1 MTDAG
6 ASPVVTLERQGFVAR
21 ITIQRPKA
29 LNALNSTVLNE
40 LESSLAALE
49 NDAESRVVI
58 VSGAGDRSFVAGADI
73 AEMVSSSPDQART
86 FATHGQRVFS
96 RLEALPQMVIA
107 EVQGFAL
114 GGGLELAMACDW
126 IIASAKALFGQPEID
141 LGIIPG
147 FGGTQRLARR
157 IGAARARDLIT
168 TGRRIGA
175 EEALRLGLAD
185 QVHAPE
191 TLREAVEALAA
202 TLAAKAPH
210 ALRAAKRAIAQGMDT
225 DLASGL
231 AIEARAFGDCFA
243 TEDAHEG
250 LRAFLEKRPAQF
262 RGR

>member
-1 MTDAG
+1 MSE
-6 ASPVVTLERQGFVAR
+6 ASTSPLVTLERQGAIAR

-29 LNALNSTVLNE
+29 LNALNSTVLRELDACVAE
-40 LESSLAALE
+40 LER
-49 NDAESRVVI
+49 DADTRVVI
-58 VSGAGDRSFVAGADI
+58 VCGSGDRSFVAGADI
-73 AEMVSSSPDQART
+73 AEMVGLGAEQARD
-86 FATHGQRVFS
+86 FATQGQRVFS

-126 IIASAKALFGQPEID
+126 MIASSKALFGQPEID

-147 FGGTQRLARR
+147 FGGTQRLSRR
-157 IGAARARDLIT
+157 IGAARARDLIA

-175 EEALRLGLAD
+175 EEARSIGLVD

-191 TLREAVEALAA
+191 ALRGAVEALAA
-202 TLAAKAPH
+202 TLAAKAPL
-210 ALRAAKRAIAQGMDT
+210 ALRAAKRAIAEGVDT

-231 AIEARAFGDCFA
+231 AIEARSFGDCFG
-243 TEDAHEG
+243 TEDAREG
-250 LRAFLEKRPAQF
+250 LRAFLEKRPAEF